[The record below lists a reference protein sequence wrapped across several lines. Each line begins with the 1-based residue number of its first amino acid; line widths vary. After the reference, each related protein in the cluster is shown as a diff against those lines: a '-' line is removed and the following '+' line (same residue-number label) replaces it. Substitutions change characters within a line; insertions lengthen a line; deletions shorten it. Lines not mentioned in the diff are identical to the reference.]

1 MSIVSSP
8 GNKISGATRCYMSSK
23 LNIKFFLPPLSLPS
37 FLYFPFPAF
46 PLSAFVCFFSFFYF
60 FFTRIPFFLPFYISF
75 SLFSSL
81 LIPPS
86 VIPPISLKYR
96 KQSSGAVFHIYDF
109 SVHQSI
115 TDFGEPPSEHSSVE
129 TLPVRA
135 EKGRLGA
142 ESPGSILIMSF
153 HAPQQHS
160 ACFLF
165 LNFFF
170 SLCFSSLHTYIFL
183 PSKPWVCC
191 SC

>member
-1 MSIVSSP
+1 
-8 GNKISGATRCYMSSK
+8 MSSK
-23 LNIKFFLPPLSLPS
+23 LNIKFFLPPPSLPS
-37 FLYFPFPAF
+37 FLYFFLPC
-46 PLSAFVCFFSFFYF
+46 LSSCFFCLFLFLLLF

-170 SLCFSSLHTYIFL
+170 SLLLFFTHIYIFAL
-183 PSKPWVCC
+183 KAMGLLFMLREYYEYSE
-191 SC
+191 